1 MAQPGPLP
9 EARPRV
15 GARMR
20 APGGLA
26 SPHGARPGSAR
37 KSDVGPP
44 SRGLTTCR
52 RGRCIVDRAAV
63 ESGGTVTRSLDTET
77 GFRDVECHLAGGEG
91 AWAGAGG
98 WEVPTRNSRHHLHAQ
113 PGLWNHTPRERGWT
127 LFYSGVAIYERRRT
141 GVGLLI
147 APQLSCHVLEFT
159 SVNTRVASLRL
170 RVGDRSFTVVC
181 AYGLN
186 GSTEYP
192 AILESLG
199 RVLESA
205 PTGDSVVLL
214 GDFNKPEGIRFG
226 DHTILSLLFADDV
239 VLLAPS
245 DQDLRN
251 ALGWFST

>member
-1 MAQPGPLP
+1 M
-9 EARPRV
+9 
-15 GARMR
+15 
-20 APGGLA
+20 
-26 SPHGARPGSAR
+26 
-37 KSDVGPP
+37 
-44 SRGLTTCR
+44 
-52 RGRCIVDRAAV
+52 
-63 ESGGTVTRSLDTET
+63 
-77 GFRDVECHLAGGEG
+77 
-91 AWAGAGG
+91 
-98 WEVPTRNSRHHLHAQ
+98 
-113 PGLWNHTPRERGWT
+113 
-127 LFYSGVAIYERRRT
+127 
-141 GVGLLI
+141 GLLI